1 MALIL
6 EGQRIVVE
14 KTYAQMAA
22 LILAAELNPFLWYK
36 ITDRGDNGLVFRAA
50 AVDRLESTGI
60 RYMLCPATY
69 ATGEDAYSNDWIGVW
84 NATKQLSATEGQ
96 LCIWNGLVWVA
107 GAVLGTVAPDVTM
120 DEEENPV
127 VSGWTVIPK
136 ASFTNHEYV
145 EMIFNVIYDFEND
158 WINRQ
163 FDVDNNE
170 VGVTLIEAED
180 WEYDFNPVDYFDW
193 NIKSKEGFYCYN
205 NKIPAAVNNN
215 IESALINNTFIEG
228 IFNSE
233 IGSLI
238 NNHVNKITNSSG
250 WEFIGDCHNFNIV
263 IENAVAIAPSLSIR
277 YLVTNSSV
285 GGTFDASVTEELV
298 PITGTAE

>member
-1 MALIL
+1 MARTLTLARTRAQMEALITNSL
-6 EGQRIVVE
+6 LNTQ
-14 KTYAQMAA
+14 TY
-22 LILAAELNPFLWYK
+22 YK
-36 ITDRGDNGLVFRAA
+36 ITDRGDNGLLFRAA
-50 AVDRLESTGI
+50 AVNRLESTGL

-69 ATGEDAYSNDWIGVW
+69 ATGADAYENDWIGQW
-84 NATKQLSATEGQ
+84 TTTKGATATEGQ
-96 LCIWNGLVWVA
+96 LCIWNAHVWVA
-107 GAVLGTVAPDVTM
+107 GATLSGEAPDVTI
-120 DEEENPV
+120 EGETPIP
-127 VSGWTVIPK
+127 SGWTLIPK
-136 ASFTNHEYV
+136 SSFTNQEYV

-215 IESALINNTFIEG
+215 IESGLIGNTFIEG